1 MFPANLCHCSFL
13 IFLTDLIQFLSFFF
27 FKKFCVVCSVGSDIS
42 RVFLGRMVHTLNPW
56 RCNHGWHLAEKCS
69 KFVPPDTLKIHSLP
83 LSVLRFLCK
92 TFSILLKLSLWKTL
106 FCGWFFKN
114 SYIQIK
120 ICMTITLWELQT
132 NLSLKDRASSTA
144 GITWSS
150 VDYLCKRKNE
160 YLHDLLLS

>member
-1 MFPANLCHCSFL
+1 MNLLLLKMFPANLCHCPFL

-42 RVFLGRMVHTLNPW
+42 RVFLGRMEHTLNPW

-106 FCGWFFKN
+106 FCRWFFKN

-120 ICMTITLWELQT
+120 
-132 NLSLKDRASSTA
+132 NLYDYNLVRAANQSQLKR
-144 GITWSS
+144 
-150 VDYLCKRKNE
+150 
-160 YLHDLLLS
+160 